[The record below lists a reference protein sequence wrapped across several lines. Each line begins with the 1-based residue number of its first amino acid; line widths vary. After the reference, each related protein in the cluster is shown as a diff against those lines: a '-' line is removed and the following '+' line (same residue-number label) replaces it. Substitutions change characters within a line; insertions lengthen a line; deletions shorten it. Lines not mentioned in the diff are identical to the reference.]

1 MGAKIAIAS
10 GKGGTGKTTV
20 ATCLAHVASQQ
31 SQTVAYLDC
40 DVEEPN
46 GHIFLDP
53 QLQAPVP
60 AGVLVPKVDEG
71 ICTFC
76 GKCGEFCQYKAI
88 MPLAD
93 AVLVFAELCHGCGGC
108 AMVCPEGAITE
119 VLHQTGTVEAGAS
132 GPIAFVRGT
141 LDVGQV
147 MAPPVIKAVKLSAPP
162 ADITFIDAPP
172 GTSCPVIESVRDC
185 DFVLLVTEPTP
196 FGLNDLK
203 LAVDLV
209 RILQLPFGVV
219 INRADIGDDRTE
231 LYCRQEQ
238 ITVLGRIPDDRR
250 IAEAYS
256 RGELVSLAVPACE
269 QLFKQIFDAIIQH
282 VEVCL

>member
-1 MGAKIAIAS
+1 MLAVISDIHSNTEALRAVLDDITDRGIERIVCLGDVIGYGPEPRECLDLVRERAEVCLMGNHDFAVMYEPENFNAGAEAAAFW
-10 GKGGTGKTTV
+10 TR
-20 ATCLAHVASQQ
+20 QQ
-31 SQTVAYLDC
+31 LEADPDDAACRERWEFLGSLQIKHRL
-40 DVEEPN
+40 VEES
-46 GHIFLDP
+46 L
-53 QLQAPVP
+53 
-60 AGVLVPKVDEG
+60 E
-71 ICTFC
+71 
-76 GKCGEFCQYKAI
+76 
-88 MPLAD
+88 
-93 AVLVFAELCHGCGGC
+93 
-108 AMVCPEGAITE
+108 
-119 VLHQTGTVEAGAS
+119 S

-141 LDVGQV
+141 LEVGQV

-231 LYCRQEQ
+231 LYCQQEQ
-238 ITVLGRIPDDRR
+238 IAVLGRIPDDRR